1 MIMHRRILILMFI
14 VCVLVSVVPFSALSA
29 EGYSTDF
36 EGFGDNVPAASLTVP
51 GITFVS
57 NSGDWQTYTNSF
69 YNALPYSYNRTLGSF
84 GGVLTMQ
91 FASPQATVQFGY
103 MSFNDLTITG
113 YRDSTVVAN
122 VTAPRAD
129 FGVGAFASL
138 QNTGG
143 FDSLVIS
150 AIDDVII
157 DNITT
162 GEFDAA
168 CPIPPLD
175 DAVVGKFVS
184 AAALYWEPYK
194 QTEPPAIIGVGESAW
209 VYGLD
214 ETEAFYEIV
223 WSCQVLWVPKDT
235 MGPNYDDVWQGHPL
249 PTTIVGN

>member
-1 MIMHRRILILMFI
+1 MRYRILVLVFL
-14 VCVLVSVVPFSALSA
+14 VCVFVSVVPFSALSA
-29 EGYSTDF
+29 ADYSTDF
-36 EGFGDNVPAASLTVP
+36 ESFANNTLAAALTVP

-57 NSGDWQTYTNSF
+57 NSGDWQTYSG
-69 YNALPYSYNRTLGSF
+69 YAPLPYVYGMTLGSF

-103 MSFNDLTITG
+103 ELFHDFTITG
-113 YRDSTVVAN
+113 YRDGTVVAN
-122 VTAPRAD
+122 VTAPTAD

-138 QNTGG
+138 QNAGG
-143 FDSLVIS
+143 FDSIVIT
-150 AIDDVII
+150 AIDDVVI
-157 DNITT
+157 DNLTT
-162 GEFDAA
+162 AGFDAA

-214 ETEAFYEIV
+214 ETEAFYEIA

-235 MGPNYDDVWQGHPL
+235 MGPNYDEVWQGHPL

>member
-1 MIMHRRILILMFI
+1 MIMRRRIFVLMCI
-14 VCVLVSVVPFSALSA
+14 ACILVSVVPFSALSA

-36 EGFGDNVPAASLTVP
+36 EGFGGNVPAASLTVP
-51 GITFVS
+51 GITFIS
-57 NSGDWQTYTNSF
+57 NSGDWQTYSG
-69 YNALPYSYNRTLGSF
+69 YAPLPYVYGMTLGSF
-84 GGVLTMQ
+84 GGVLTLQ
-91 FASPQATVQFGY
+91 FASLQSSIQFGY
-103 MSFNDLTITG
+103 ESFHDLTITG
-113 YRDSTVVAN
+113 YRDGTVVAN
-122 VTAPRAD
+122 VTAPTAD

-138 QNTGG
+138 QNAGG

-150 AIDDVII
+150 AIDDVVI

-214 ETEAFYEIV
+214 ETEAFYEIA

-235 MGPNYDDVWQGHPL
+235 MGPNYDEVWQGRPL